1 VDIKAV
7 LTEHGNMLGRIVAS
21 YEADPSL
28 QEELMQEVSLALWQ
42 ALRKY
47 RGDGSLK
54 AYAARIAQTR
64 CISHVAK
71 AVKAPRQTV
80 LDDAMPSERAGPEE
94 DVAKAQQRA
103 TLLAA
108 VRALPLPL
116 KQVTTLALDGFSHRE
131 IADALGISENNAMVR
146 FSRAKTALKDT
157 MQASTGKE
165 GQ

>member
-1 VDIKAV
+1 
-7 LTEHGNMLGRIVAS
+7 MLGRIVAS

-54 AYAARIAQTR
+54 AYAARIAQNR
-64 CISHVAK
+64 CISHVAR

-103 TLLAA
+103 ALLGA

-116 KQVTTLALDGFSHRE
+116 KQVTTLALEGFSHRE

-146 FSRAKTALKDT
+146 FSRAKAALKET
-157 MQASTGKE
+157 MQASMGKE